1 MSADAML
8 SVWPVA
14 QQPARVQRRGR
25 YLPASTAHPA
35 KMLPAL
41 ARAAIERYSEPGELV
56 LDPMCG
62 IGTTLVEAI
71 HLGRRAVGVELEP
84 RWAALAAG
92 NIIVAR
98 EQGASAPALAI
109 CDDARRLAR
118 GLLDDLARSVAL
130 VLTSPP
136 YGPSVHGQVRLHS
149 DGVETFD
156 DRYSDD
162 RGNLAHLPQRRRLRS
177 RPRFSDAL
185 ADILAGCHA
194 LLAQDGR
201 VVLTLRP
208 YRRAGSLIDLP
219 GELLRLATATG
230 FELED
235 RHVALLC
242 GLRGRSLIPRASFF
256 QMQKQRAGVIPRM
269 LLIAHE
275 DVLALRSASCGDRR

>member
-1 MSADAML
+1 
-8 SVWPVA
+8 
-14 QQPARVQRRGR
+14 
-25 YLPASTAHPA
+25 
-35 KMLPAL
+35 MLPAL
-41 ARAAIERYSEPGELV
+41 ARTAIDQYSEPGQLV

-71 HLGRRAVGVELEP
+71 HLGRRAIGVELEP

-92 NIIVAR
+92 NIRLAR
-98 EQGASAPALAI
+98 EQGARGTAI
-109 CDDARRLAR
+109 VIRDDARRLAH
-118 GLLDDLARSVAL
+118 GLLEDLTRSVAL

-136 YGPSVHGQVRLHS
+136 YGPSVHGQVRLHP

-162 RGNLAHLPQRRRLRS
+162 RHNLALLPQRRRLRS
-177 RPRFSDAL
+177 RPRFADAL

-194 LLAQDGR
+194 LLAHDGR

-208 YRRAGSLIDLP
+208 YRRGGSLIDLP
-219 GELLRLATATG
+219 SELIGLATQVG
-230 FELED
+230 FELET
-235 RHVALLC
+235 RHIALLC
-242 GLRGRSLIPRASFF
+242 GLRGSKLIPRASFF

-275 DVLALRSASCGDRR
+275 DVLVLRSSSSGRRR